1 MRKEAHELDLRL
13 GATFTREFGERDTDE
28 ADAMFAID
36 YSWRPGDRYTFTLA
50 NQLFT
55 EVQPNGGEFRNLAIA
70 EWKMQILEEPA
81 LSRQAGVEN
90 EYETDVE
97 EDDKKNDVKYYVT
110 VGIDF

>member
-13 GATFTREFGERDTDE
+13 GATFTREFGERDVNE
-28 ADAMFAID
+28 ANAMFAID
-36 YSWRPGDRYTFTLA
+36 YSWKPGDRYTFTLT

-55 EVQPNGGEFRNLAIA
+55 EVQPNGGEFRNLTIA
-70 EWKMQILEEPA
+70 EWKVQLLEEPA
-81 LSRQAGVEN
+81 LSLKTGVEN

-97 EDDKKNDVKYYVT
+97 EDDKKNDLKYYVS